1 MNFHSNYSSNWTG
14 LMLDY
19 PRYHLLHFPPN
30 NLNDATSFAV
40 AKMDSYFAL
49 AIVDVID
56 DVAMMTIDFVYYWK
70 TN

>member
-1 MNFHSNYSSNWTG
+1 MNFHSNYSLNWIG
-14 LMLDY
+14 SMLDY
-19 PRYHLLHFPPN
+19 PQYHPLHFPPN
-30 NLNDATSFAV
+30 SPNDATSFV
-40 AKMDSYFAL
+40 VVKMDSYFAL